1 MTCDWQLKRVTPNRY
16 GVGMMKRN
24 TPDIRNDTAIEAWF
38 ADAGIVVETVE
49 HCPIATC
56 ERCRKTLVRAA

>member
-1 MTCDWQLKRVTPNRY
+1 
-16 GVGMMKRN
+16 MMKRN
-24 TPDIRNDTAIEAWF
+24 TPDIRNDTALEAWF

-49 HCPIATC
+49 HCPIDTC